1 MKQIIIDI
9 LFYYPT
15 VGLYHVIKYFRESYE
30 KSKIAFFCELGETI
44 LVCGASAILTYTVL
58 NPATKMFIPMFFFGS
73 ILGMIS
79 TFYRK
84 AAFATVLTGWFVV
97 ANFIALIK
105 LFG

>member
-1 MKQIIIDI
+1 MIK
-9 LFYYPT
+9 
-15 VGLYHVIKYFRESYE
+15 VIYNYFKESYE
-30 KSKIAFFCELGETI
+30 TSKIAFFCELGETI
-44 LVCGASAILTYTVL
+44 LVCSASAILTYTVL
-58 NPATKMFIPMFFFGS
+58 NPATKLFIPMFFFGS

-84 AAFATVLTGWFVV
+84 AAFATVLPGWFVV

>member
-1 MKQIIIDI
+1 MIK
-9 LFYYPT
+9 
-15 VGLYHVIKYFRESYE
+15 VIYNYFKERNET
-30 KSKIAFFCELGETI
+30 SKIAFFCELGETI
-44 LVCGASAILTYTVL
+44 LVCSASAILTYTVL
-58 NPATKMFIPMFFFGS
+58 NPATKLFIPMFFFGS

>member
-1 MKQIIIDI
+1 MIK
-9 LFYYPT
+9 
-15 VGLYHVIKYFRESYE
+15 VIYNYFKESYE
-30 KSKIAFFCELGETI
+30 KSKIAFYCELGETI